1 MVPVGV
7 SKFFLVEK
15 HGPRAQCDFE
25 QSGDPPT
32 THHSGPPCSR
42 RGRARVSSNA
52 SAYADR
58 VDASAS
64 TIDQADVSETAP
76 RACRQTQRAHEMRA
90 CGARASRP

>member
-1 MVPVGV
+1 MVPVRV
-7 SKFFLVEK
+7 VKYFLMEK
-15 HGPRAQCDFE
+15 HGPAAHRDFE

-32 THHSGPPCSR
+32 THHSDPTCSR
-42 RGRARVSSNA
+42 RGRARVSHHA

-58 VDASAS
+58 EVASAS
-64 TIDQADVSETAP
+64 TIDHAEAPKTAP